1 MRSITIDL
9 SQNSYD
15 VLTWESGDG
24 NVAAHCT
31 AILSK
36 RAVALMQPY
45 TFQVGQAAIQ
55 EKAAYGA
62 RVLKLDQKEL
72 DAIEA
77 KILAVEAADATEPEP
92 KEGL

>member
-1 MRSITIDL
+1 MSITIEL
-9 SQNSYD
+9 SQNAIN
-15 VLTWESGDG
+15 VLTWESSDGD
-24 NVAAHCT
+24 VVAHCT

-36 RAVALMQPY
+36 RATALMQPY
-45 TFQVGQAAIQ
+45 LFQAGQAAIR
-55 EKAAYGA
+55 EKAAFGA